1 MARAAVRTV
10 VEGPV
15 GPAERL
21 WYEPTRWPAFIDGFG
36 HVVRLDENWPA
47 AGARSVWDSTPAG
60 RGRVNERVI
69 DQRPGEGQTL
79 AVEDPRIQGTQE
91 VRFLPVEDG
100 TEVRLE
106 LVYDLK
112 QRNPLTPVIDLL
124 FIRRAMRDS
133 LRRTLTRF
141 GRELAADRELLR

>member
-1 MARAAVRTV
+1 MSARVLVVDDEPHILRALKASLRGAGYEVDTADTAEGALTAAALAPPDAV
-10 VEGPV
+10 
-15 GPAERL
+15 
-21 WYEPTRWPAFIDGFG
+21 I
-36 HVVRLDENWPA
+36 LDLVLP
-47 AGARSVWDSTPAG
+47 DG

>member
-15 GPAERL
+15 GPAEGL
-21 WYEPTRWPAFIDGFG
+21 WYDPTRWPAFIDGFG
-36 HVVRLDENWPA
+36 HVVRLDESWPA

-79 AVEDPRIQGTQE
+79 AVEDQRIQGTQE

>member
-15 GPAERL
+15 GAAEQL
-21 WYEPTRWPAFIDGFG
+21 WYDPTRWPSFVDGFA
-36 HVVRLDENWPA
+36 HVVRVDEGWPA

-60 RGRVNERVI
+60 RGRVSERVI
-69 DQRPGEGQTL
+69 DHRPGEGQTL
-79 AVEDPRIQGTQE
+79 AVEDPRVHGTQE
-91 VRFLPVEDG
+91 VRFSAVEDG

-106 LVYDLK
+106 LVYELK
-112 QRNPLTPVIDLL
+112 ERNPLTPLIDLL

-141 GRELAADRELLR
+141 RRELAADRELLR